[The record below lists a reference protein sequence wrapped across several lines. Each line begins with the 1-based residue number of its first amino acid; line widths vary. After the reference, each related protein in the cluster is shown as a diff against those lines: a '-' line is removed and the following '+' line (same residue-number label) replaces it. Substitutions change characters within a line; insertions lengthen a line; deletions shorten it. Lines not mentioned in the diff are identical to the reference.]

1 MNRNRIASLLV
12 ALTFVACEGPAGPMG
27 PTGQTGPPG
36 QKGDQGD
43 RGSQG
48 LAGAAGPQGEKGEQG
63 ERGEPGFAGVAQFTL
78 IDVTLG
84 SDNYDTDDGR
94 YIVNDERINP
104 ETLIEIYLKFHF
116 RNTGDPFYVPFDIWV
131 ENNSDYDYETIWY
144 LVLDEAIYFYDS
156 YESLA
161 GETITIMVAGTSD
174 EQDGT

>member
-1 MNRNRIASLLV
+1 MNRITCLLV
-12 ALTFVACEGPAGPMG
+12 ALTFLACEGPPG
-27 PTGQTGPPG
+27 PTGPTGSPG
-36 QKGDQGD
+36 SAGTQGE
-43 RGSQG
+43 RGERGPQG
-48 LAGAAGPQGEKGEQG
+48 LAGGEGPQGEQG
-63 ERGEPGFAGVAQFTL
+63 ERGSPGYAGVAQFTL
-78 IDVTLG
+78 IDVILG
-84 SDNYDTDDGR
+84 GDNYDTDDGR
-94 YIVNDERINP
+94 YIINDERIRADS
-104 ETLIEIYLKFHF
+104 LIEVYLKFHF